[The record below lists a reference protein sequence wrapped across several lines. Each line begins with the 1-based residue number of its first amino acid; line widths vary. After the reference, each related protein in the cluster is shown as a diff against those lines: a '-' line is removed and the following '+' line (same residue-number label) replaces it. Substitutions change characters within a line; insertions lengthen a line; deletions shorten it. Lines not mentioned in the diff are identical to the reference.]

1 MDDELTK
8 LTLEMTIMGDEIY
21 SGPDGLYL
29 LRHGK
34 DPSDFDAF
42 AVIDKINIR
51 TMDDTNDFYDV
62 FDAAHECEWDEE
74 IEAVAPANQ
83 NAPTSRAVN

>member
-1 MDDELTK
+1 MDDEITK
-8 LTLEMTIMGDEIY
+8 LNHEFTIMGDEVY

-29 LRHGK
+29 LRHGT
-34 DPSDFDAF
+34 DRSDFAAY

-51 TMDDTNDFYDV
+51 TMDETNDFYDV
-62 FDAAHECEWDEE
+62 FDAAHECEWEDETVE
-74 IEAVAPANQ
+74 PMKA